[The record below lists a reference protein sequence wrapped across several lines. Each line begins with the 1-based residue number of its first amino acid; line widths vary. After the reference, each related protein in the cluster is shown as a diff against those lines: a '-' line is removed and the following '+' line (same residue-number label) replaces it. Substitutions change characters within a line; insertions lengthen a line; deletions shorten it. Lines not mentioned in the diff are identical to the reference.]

1 MIRTQGAL
9 DRVSEIAVWVA
20 GAALLMTAFMVG
32 LEVIMRKLLNAS
44 LGGADEISG
53 YVFAAATARSYAA
66 VIRGKGNVRIDVV
79 YNLMPRP
86 LRIALDILS
95 FLALGALFALIG

>member
-1 MIRTQGAL
+1 MLIRTQGAL

-32 LEVIMRKLLNAS
+32 LEVIMRKLFNSS

-53 YVFAAATARSYAA
+53 YVFAQ
-66 VIRGKGNVRIDVV
+66 
-79 YNLMPRP
+79 LRP
-86 LRIALDILS
+86 
-95 FLALGALFALIG
+95 GPTPP